1 MKTLKILIPLFIVLF
16 SFGFSQNHRF
26 IYEYTFAKDTTN
38 LQNTESELTVLDIG
52 KDGSSFYSLHHKKSD
67 SLADLNEI
75 YEPDHTKN
83 IFGRR
88 KLQHQV
94 KKYANNSEINY
105 IFPTGTTH
113 YNVYFDPKINWKI
126 TSETKMFNGYKV
138 QKATSRIFERD
149 WTVWFTNEIPISDG
163 PVWLNGLPGLILI
176 AEDRLGS
183 QKFFFTGKQNL
194 KQFNLSKTLRIH
206 VNDKVKEEKTNREK
220 IKKIIEGNIAA
231 TLNPTNSPGIHRY
244 YDMNGN
250 QVSEFEFYKTKREQH
265 KESLKKQNNLLWK
278 DVLK

>member
-105 IFPTGTTH
+105 IFPTGTTY

-265 KESLKKQNNLLWK
+265 KEYLKKQNNLLWK

>member
-194 KQFNLSKTLRIH
+194 KQFNLSETLRIH

>member
-1 MKTLKILIPLFIVLF
+1 MKTLKILIPLFIELF

-265 KESLKKQNNLLWK
+265 KEYLKKQNNLLWK

>member
-26 IYEYTFAKDTTN
+26 IYEYTFAKGTTN

-265 KESLKKQNNLLWK
+265 KEYLKKQNNLLWK

>member
-1 MKTLKILIPLFIVLF
+1 MDFYYLFFLRSALRCSLNFWCSSSLNLTL
-16 SFGFSQNHRF
+16 
-26 IYEYTFAKDTTN
+26 
-38 LQNTESELTVLDIG
+38 
-52 KDGSSFYSLHHKKSD
+52 
-67 SLADLNEI
+67 
-75 YEPDHTKN
+75 
-83 IFGRR
+83 
-88 KLQHQV
+88 
-94 KKYANNSEINY
+94 
-105 IFPTGTTH
+105 
-113 YNVYFDPKINWKI
+113 
-126 TSETKMFNGYKV
+126 
-138 QKATSRIFERD
+138 
-149 WTVWFTNEIPISDG
+149 
-163 PVWLNGLPGLILI
+163 VWLNGLPGLILI

-265 KESLKKQNNLLWK
+265 KEFLKKQNNLLWK